1 MQQISP
7 LIPPTSENPPV
18 FSMTLHHV
26 LFLVLIITTFYI
38 PPSFFKTSSAHCAFK
53 LMESCAIKMYTVIRM
68 IPAGHRITDNI
79 LSGPFPAGIQQVTTP
94 KRWVVFWWQGMQHDS
109 NANELANCDYEYP
122 WRWIQLCELQKAL
135 SSCSEEKWLHTQLS
149 HPSPLSKPRS

>member
-38 PPSFFKTSSAHCAFK
+38 PPSFFKTSSAHYAFK

-79 LSGPFPAGIQQVTTP
+79 LSGPLPSWHPTSYYPEEMGGVLVTGNATWQQCKRVSKLRLWIPLEMDTAVWIAESTVLVQWRKVVGLNKVYFLYNNSLTT
-94 KRWVVFWWQGMQHDS
+94 
-109 NANELANCDYEYP
+109 
-122 WRWIQLCELQKAL
+122 
-135 SSCSEEKWLHTQLS
+135 
-149 HPSPLSKPRS
+149 